1 VDTVKW
7 PWARRHARRQLT
19 IVHTRQALISLPD
32 IQWRDPESEAQART
46 QLHEVASIV
55 DRALRHV
62 PVSSEEARA
71 LKYAQARLTAFLEG
85 WNDPGLIAPIHLDP
99 MYRSLKAA
107 LRTLSLRLVTTDNAD
122 PPAEPDDPAPQS

>member
-7 PWARRHARRQLT
+7 PGARRRARRHLTLVDARE
-19 IVHTRQALISLPD
+19 ALVSLPNVH
-32 IQWRDPESEAQART
+32 WRDPESEEEAYAELQK
-46 QLHEVASIV
+46 VAEII

-62 PVSSEEARA
+62 PVSSEQARA

-99 MYRSLKAA
+99 MYQSLKAA
-107 LRTLSLRLVTTDNAD
+107 LQTLSRRLETGDNAD
-122 PPAEPDDPAPQS
+122 PPAEPADPIPPP